1 MAEKRA
7 VYQCPGCNSYTEA
20 EPKAVTVRQ
29 WTAGPEGKP
38 AWVESEQFGC
48 AQCENRFQTVED
60 RKAAAE

>member
-38 AWVESEQFGC
+38 AWVESEH
-48 AQCENRFQTVED
+48 RFQTVED